1 VATETT
7 WSHSDSVAK
16 FCHRKARGFQESVVI
31 VDFVVTGS
39 ERPRR
44 SMVGTKRKRKRA
56 LRWAN
61 HPMLRQPD
69 NLTTDDEAM
78 RLGAGSESN
87 ETQRE
92 LSQVG
97 RVVGCQRLSSRRNK
111 KRSGVFFPA
120 LFN

>member
-1 VATETT
+1 M
-7 WSHSDSVAK
+7 
-16 FCHRKARGFQESVVI
+16 I

-44 SMVGTKRKRKRA
+44 SMVGTKRKRA
-56 LRWAN
+56 LRWTN

-97 RVVGCQRLSSRRNK
+97 RVVGCQRLSSRRTNK
-111 KRSGVFFPA
+111 KLFFFPA

>member
-44 SMVGTKRKRKRA
+44 SMMGSKKRA
-56 LRWAN
+56 LRLAAN
-61 HPMLRQPD
+61 HPICERFS
-69 NLTTDDEAM
+69 TTPDDEAM

-87 ETQRE
+87 ATQSG

-97 RVVGCQRLSSRRNK
+97 RVVGCC
-111 KRSGVFFPA
+111 
-120 LFN
+120 